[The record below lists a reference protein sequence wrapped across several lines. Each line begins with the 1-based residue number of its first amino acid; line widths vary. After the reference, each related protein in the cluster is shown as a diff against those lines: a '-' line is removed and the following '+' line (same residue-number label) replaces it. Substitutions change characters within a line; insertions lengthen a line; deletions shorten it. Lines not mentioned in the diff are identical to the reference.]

1 MVSYSEQ
8 KRNIMAEKTELVITA
23 LQQRIGDIV
32 SQYETTVAILRA
44 EITILSDE
52 LNALKKIEE

>member
-1 MVSYSEQ
+1 
-8 KRNIMAEKTELVITA
+8 MAEKTELVIAA

-32 SQYETTVAILRA
+32 SQYKTTVAILRA

-52 LNALKKIEE
+52 LNALKKTEE